1 VATRCAL
8 AAVAVTAAV
17 TLLTSAS
24 PARAQGVDLPAPA
37 VDAREVDQAIRRMV
51 DYLYGAQND
60 RGHWEMED
68 NPAAYKGHEAEER
81 LTREFGG
88 TTALCV
94 LALLYA
100 GESPQNEKLARAVK
114 WLAEIQMTGT
124 YAVSLRT
131 SVWSKLNDPKYR
143 RLLLKDAAWLIDAMT
158 TDAGD
163 VPGSFSY
170 TRLLG
175 GLFGDFSNTQYGVLG
190 LRDAALR
197 GVEIPPKYWQAIEQR
212 MIDTQ
217 GADGGWGY
225 QPWIVSPPAKNTY
238 GNMTVGGLANL
249 YITLE
254 RLIARFEG
262 PFNGRSARGCGMRKP
277 PEAIDKALAW
287 LDTNLP
293 VDFGKKPVSEGT
305 PNPTSRGH
313 GMGNGLYYLYG
324 LERCGHASGR
334 KTFGGLDWFQEGAA
348 RILQGL
354 RASNHWSRYSHLHGP
369 EVNTSWAILFLS
381 KGQAP
386 VLYNK
391 LDTGADWN
399 NKLRDM
405 ANLSRFMGDELEQ
418 RINWQVVDA
427 DDSVETWLDAPIL
440 FFSGH
445 DIPPFTDDQKRKLR
459 LYTDSG
465 GTLVAQACCSR
476 PEFVRGFQRL
486 AAEVW
491 PEWELQMLDRKH
503 PVFGFH
509 YEIRG
514 RVPRMMHI
522 HDGSRSCVFL
532 VCQGMAGAWNQDM
545 RMQYPTYFQL
555 GLNLARYAS
564 DKRNLRS
571 RLSFYCQP
579 VLRELAAEGKPVPQ
593 RPAEE
598 AAITVADYP
607 TDGRRLT
614 SIRGMRHLA
623 ELLDEAAN
631 VKVSRPVFTDHDLS
645 GLDRAAVLHMSG
657 HHTFAVSDENLEKL
671 RAFVERGGLIWAD
684 AECGREAFNES
695 FARFLERLLPGAVL
709 KDVPADDPLIT
720 GRGLPR
726 EGFDAA
732 KVRYKQALR
741 TEKFQPVL
749 KEVARAGRRVIVY
762 SPLDLTCGLDGHDCA
777 GGRGPERNDA
787 LKVAANL
794 VLSALPAGAPPV
806 RATPAP
812 QP

>member
-1 VATRCAL
+1 MTTRSVL
-8 AAVAVTAAV
+8 AAVAATVAV
-17 TLLTSAS
+17 VLVAPAR

-51 DYLYGAQND
+51 GYLYSTQTD
-60 RGHWEMED
+60 RGHWEMKD
-68 NPAAYKGHEAEER
+68 NPTAYKGHEAEER

-100 GESPQNEKLARAVK
+100 GESPQNEKLARAIK
-114 WLAEIQMTGT
+114 WLTEIKMTGT
-124 YAVSLRT
+124 YAVGLRT

-143 RLLLKDAAWLIDAMT
+143 RLLLRDAAWLIDAMT
-158 TDAGD
+158 TADGD
-163 VPGSFSY
+163 VPGSFAY
-170 TRLLG
+170 TRPLSGSL
-175 GLFGDFSNTQYGVLG
+175 GDFSNTQYGVLG

-197 GVEIPPKYWQAIEQR
+197 GVEIPAKYWQAIEQR

-225 QPWIVSPPAKNTY
+225 NAHILSPPAEHTY

-287 LDTNLP
+287 LDRNLP
-293 VDFGKKPVSEGT
+293 VDFGKKPAGDGT
-305 PNPTSRGH
+305 PNPTNRGH

-354 RASNHWSRYSHLHGP
+354 RGRDHWSRYSNLHGP

-386 VLYNK
+386 VFYNK

-427 DDSVETWLDAPIL
+427 GDPVETWLDAPIL

-445 DIPPFTDDQKRKLR
+445 DIPPFTDDEKRKLR

-476 PEFVRGFQRL
+476 REFVRGFQRL

-503 PVFGFH
+503 PVFSFH

-532 VCQGMAGAWNQDM
+532 VCEGMAGAWNQDM
-545 RMQYPTYFQL
+545 RTRYPTYFQL

-564 DKRNLRS
+564 DKRQLRS
-571 RLSFYCQP
+571 RLSFHGLP
-579 VLRELAAEGKPVPQ
+579 VLKELAEEGKPVPA
-593 RPAEE
+593 RPATPV
-598 AAITVADYP
+598 AITVADYP

-623 ELLDEAAN
+623 ELLDEAVN
-631 VKVSRPVFTDHDLS
+631 VTVRRVQVTDHKLD
-645 GLDRAAVLHMSG
+645 GLDQVDVLHMSG
-657 HHTFAVSDENLEKL
+657 HHTFVVSEENLGRLK
-671 RAFVERGGLIWAD
+671 AFVERGGVIWAD
-684 AECGREAFNES
+684 AECGRDGFNDS
-695 FARFLERLLPGAVL
+695 FPKFLERLLPGAALEAVG
-709 KDVPADDPLIT
+709 PDDPLVT
-720 GRGLPR
+720 GKHLPR
-726 EGFDAA
+726 EGFDL
-732 KVRYKQALR
+732 KSIRCKQALR
-741 TEKFQPVL
+741 GTRFRPMLKQVL
-749 KEVARAGRRVIVY
+749 SGGRRVVIY
-762 SPLDLTCGLDGHDCA
+762 SPDDLTCGLDGHDCA
-777 GGRGPERNDA
+777 NCRGPERNDA
-787 LKVAANL
+787 LKIACNII
-794 VLSALPAGAPPV
+794 LSALAAPAV
-806 RATPAP
+806 SSERR
-812 QP
+812 